1 MSAPATLTEAQRREA
16 WLKDRRTGIGGSEVA
31 AIVLPPEDR
40 PSWCSPLKLWLE
52 KRGLAETAENN
63 AMRAGKRFERSILE
77 LYAETRG
84 VAIAF
89 ADPWEFI
96 RDKHLPILGASLDA
110 RWAEGDRRPVD
121 AKNIRFKDGTK
132 FGECGTDRIPL
143 YYACQLAVQA
153 MVTDSPCA
161 DLAPLF
167 SGQDMEWFTVHR
179 DLETEA
185 IIRERVAVWWER
197 HIVQGHQPEID
208 GTDAASDYLRK
219 RFSRATDRVVE
230 PTQQVL
236 DLIRQ
241 CREAYASEQAAK
253 LARQEAENRIKAF
266 MGDAQAIPGLCTWKN
281 NRGSTEVNHEG
292 ALLELLSTLERQGVQ
307 GVRQTAQTIL
317 EQFTTPKP
325 GSRRFL
331 LTLKEAE

>member
-197 HIVQGHQPEID
+197 HIVQDIPPDPDGSDSSSRYLAQRFARHGAELLQPTPE
-208 GTDAASDYLRK
+208 
-219 RFSRATDRVVE
+219 
-230 PTQQVL
+230 QL
-236 DLIRQ
+236 D
-241 CREAYASEQAAK
+241 
-253 LARQEAENRIKAF
+253 LARQLARVKAEAKRVEAE
-266 MGDAQAIPGLCTWKN
+266 QARLENLLKLGIGGAAGLQGICTWKCSASSAKVDWEAVAKSFN
-281 NRGSTEVNHEG
+281 PSPDLISTH
-292 ALLELLSTLERQGVQ
+292 
-307 GVRQTAQTIL
+307 
-317 EQFTTPKP
+317 TTTKP
-325 GSRRFL
+325 GTRRFL
-331 LTLKEAE
+331 LTLKEE

>member
-121 AKNIRFKDGTK
+121 AKNIRFKDGSK
-132 FGECGTDRIPL
+132 WGDAGSEQMPL
-143 YYACQLAVQA
+143 YYACQLTVQM
-153 MVTDSPCA
+153 MVTSTEVS
-161 DLAPLF
+161 DLAVLF
-167 SGQDMEWFTVHR
+167 SGQD
-179 DLETEA
+179 LEHFQAYYDPETAA

-197 HIVQGHQPEID
+197 HIVQGHQPEMD

-219 RFSRATDRVVE
+219 RFARATDRTVE

-236 DLIRQ
+236 DLILQR
-241 CREAYASEQAAK
+241 REAYAAEQAAK

-292 ALLELLSTLERQGVQ
+292 ALLELLSTLERQGVK

-317 EQFTTPKP
+317 EQFTTIKP
-325 GSRRFL
+325 GARVLRFN
-331 LTLKEAE
+331 K